1 MKKFAVLIFLP
12 IFVFAIE
19 NEIKCSDL
27 DGNLGLTQD
36 GKLYAGA
43 RGQKRMLTAV
53 SNTKDETV
61 YKGDFPLCDYKY
73 TVNKKDG
80 KPSILKMESKNC
92 VLGIKN
98 WREETYELGHSND
111 NCFVSKVKND
121 LDKKVI
127 YEIDLCSN
135 LSKLFE
141 QYSEADINRCSQIM
155 SKMSATIKD
164 YKAKL
169 KPSGYDLEAF
179 GGGNPYQQAF
189 LQTAEC
195 RRRMGNADSKPTE
208 NLNIKVTPAN
218 GFQ

>member
-43 RGQKRMLTAV
+43 RTQKRMLTAA
-53 SNTKDETV
+53 STNETEAV
-61 YKGDFPLCDYKY
+61 YKGDFLLCDYKY
-73 TVNKKDG
+73 KVNKKDG
-80 KPSILKMESKNC
+80 KPTSLKMESSNC
-92 VLGIKN
+92 KIPFING
-98 WREETYELGHSND
+98 REETYELGHNNG

-135 LSKLFE
+135 LSTLFE
-141 QYSEADINRCSQIM
+141 QYSEADINRCTQIM
-155 SKMSATIKD
+155 SKMSATVKA

-169 KPSGYDLEAF
+169 KPTGYDLESF
-179 GGGNPYQQAF
+179 GSSNPYQQAF

-195 RRRMGNADSKPTE
+195 RRRMGNADAKSSE

>member
-1 MKKFAVLIFLP
+1 MKKFAVLVFIP

-36 GKLYAGA
+36 GRLFAGSRA
-43 RGQKRMLTAV
+43 KKRMLTAV
-53 SNTKDETV
+53 SNTQDETV

-73 TVNKKDG
+73 TVSKKDG
-80 KPSILKMESKNC
+80 KPSSLKMESKNC

-98 WREETYELGHSND
+98 WREETYEFGHNND

-127 YEIDLCSN
+127 YEVGLCSN

-141 QYSEADINRCSQIM
+141 QYSEADIKRCTQIM
-155 SKMSATIKD
+155 SKMSAAIKD
-164 YKAKL
+164 YNAKL
-169 KPSGYDLEAF
+169 KPTGYDLEAF
-179 GGGNPYQQAF
+179 GGNNPYQQAF

-195 RRRMGNADSKPTE
+195 RRRMGNADAKNTE
-208 NLNIKVTPAN
+208 SLNIKAEPAKSN
-218 GFQ
+218 Q